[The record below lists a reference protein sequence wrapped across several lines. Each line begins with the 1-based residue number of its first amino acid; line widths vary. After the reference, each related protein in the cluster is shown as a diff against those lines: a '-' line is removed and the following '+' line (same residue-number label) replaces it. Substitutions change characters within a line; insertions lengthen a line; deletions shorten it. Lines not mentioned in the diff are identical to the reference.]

1 MKYLKTALTVIAASS
16 TLGCASSTNNLD
28 TSHLVLVKENHAT
41 ITKADISYTMDSY
54 IVMFQQPY
62 YITVKRND
70 NKPITLT
77 EASEV
82 AEEYIQPRGCTEP
95 LSRRPDLDKSNGD
108 KTQWLIGVEC

>member
-1 MKYLKTALTVIAASS
+1 MKYLKIVLTAITVSS
-16 TLGCASSTNNLD
+16 ILGCASNNNID
-28 TSHLVLVKENHAT
+28 TSNLVLVKENHAT
-41 ITKADISYTMDSY
+41 IIRDGNSYILDSY
-54 IVMFQQPY
+54 IIPFQQPY

-70 NKPITLT
+70 KKPISLT

-95 LSRRPDLDKSNGD
+95 LARRPDLDKSNAD